1 MPSFY
6 FEQVLQTALNGI
18 DQNVTGPVLRLAG
31 AILILSLL
39 YAVYEAYSNGGDVRA
54 LGVAGVKYLVL
65 GLVFLNYQQAFR
77 SVNGMF
83 NGVADFIYNTNGI
96 GDVVQNWL
104 NSVSAYVGQE
114 GLSSF
119 WTLVTGAISGLLDM
133 LLILAGLIILPVS
146 YALFTLAY
154 AMYGSILYIIGPFV
168 LALWPSRAMGQ
179 LSRTYF
185 VNLMIFQSWGLLYA
199 ILQVLMTALQ
209 MNSVNAVLG
218 GNGVLNAFVGSSQM
232 VLLGAVSVLF
242 SIAIALIPF
251 MASRLVRGEIGNT
264 VFALAAVANR
274 AARSIL
280 SSSSASQI
288 AAAGPP
294 PGMSDRDAGGGGQGV
309 AGGSRGGGAGGAG
322 GGLLAES
329 KPPTP
334 PSSSVTAGSTAP
346 AGEVGGSRGRLCRLM
361 VARGDNERPMGQTVE
376 MA

>member
-31 AILILSLL
+31 AILIFSLL

-104 NSVSAYVGQE
+104 NSVSAYVGQQ

-119 WTLVTGAISGLLDM
+119 WTLVTGAMSGLLDM

-146 YALFTLAY
+146 YTLFTLAY

-232 VLLGAVSVLF
+232 VLLGAVSILF

-251 MASRLVRGEIGNT
+251 MASRLVRGDIGNT

-280 SSSSASQI
+280 SSSSAPQI

-294 PGMSDRDAGGGGQGV
+294 PGMSDRDAGGGGQGA

-334 PSSSVTAGSTAP
+334 PSSSVTTGSAGS
-346 AGEVGGSRGRLCRLM
+346 AGEVGGAGA
-361 VARGDNERPMGQTVE
+361 VFAG
-376 MA
+376 

>member
-18 DQNVTGPVLRLAG
+18 DQNVTGPVLQLAG
-31 AILILSLL
+31 VILILSLL

-54 LGVAGVKYLVL
+54 LGAAGIKYLVL
-65 GLVFLNYQQAFR
+65 GLVFINYQQAFR

-96 GDVVQNWL
+96 GDVIQNWL
-104 NSVSAYVGQE
+104 NSVSAYVGQQ

-119 WTLVTGAISGLLDM
+119 WTLVTGAISGLLDV
-133 LLILAGLIILPVS
+133 LLILVGLIILPVS
-146 YALFTLAY
+146 YTLFTLAY
-154 AMYGSILYIIGPFV
+154 VMYGSILYLVGPFV
-168 LALWPSRAMGQ
+168 LALWPSRSMGQ

-199 ILQVLMTALQ
+199 ILQVLITALQ

-251 MASRLVRGEIGNT
+251 IASRLVRGEVGST
-264 VFALAAVANR
+264 VSAMISGVGLFAGMAAKTLLAASSQVAPTGPPP
-274 AARSIL
+274 AMSDPG
-280 SSSSASQI
+280 SSSAGGPGS
-288 AAAGPP
+288 AGSP
-294 PGMSDRDAGGGGQGV
+294 RAGGD
-309 AGGSRGGGAGGAG
+309 GSARGGA
-322 GGLLAES
+322 LAES
-329 KPPTP
+329 KPPIP
-334 PSSSVTAGSTAP
+334 PSSDVAAGS
-346 AGEVGGSRGRLCRLM
+346 AGSAGGIGASGAVLA
-361 VARGDNERPMGQTVE
+361 V
-376 MA
+376 

>member
-18 DQNVTGPVLRLAG
+18 DQNITGPVLRLAG
-31 AILILSLL
+31 VILILSLL

-54 LGVAGVKYLVL
+54 LGVAGIKYLVL

-83 NGVADFIYNTNGI
+83 NTVADFIYNTNGI
-96 GDVVQNWL
+96 GDVIQNWL
-104 NSVSAYVGQE
+104 NSVSAYINQQ

-119 WTLVTGAISGLLDM
+119 WTLVTGAISGLLDV
-133 LLILAGLIILPVS
+133 LLILIGLLILPVS
-146 YALFTLAY
+146 YTLFTLAY
-154 AMYGSILYIIGPFV
+154 AMYGSILYLVGPFV
-168 LALWPSRAMGQ
+168 LALWPSRSMGQ

-199 ILQVLMTALQ
+199 ILQALITALQ

-218 GNGVLNAFVGSSQM
+218 GNGVLNAFIGSSQM
-232 VLLGAVSVLF
+232 ILLGAVSVLF

-251 MASRLVRGEIGNT
+251 LASRIVRGEVGNT
-264 VFALAAVANR
+264 MSALISAASLYAG
-274 AARSIL
+274 AATKSFIG
-280 SSSSASQI
+280 SSSSQP

-294 PGMSDRDAGGGGQGV
+294 SAMTEPGPPTGGGPGLSGTVSAPNGSGGGGV
-309 AGGSRGGGAGGAG
+309 
-322 GGLLAES
+322 LAES

-334 PSSSVTAGSTAP
+334 SSPDSATSLGGP
-346 AGEVGGSRGRLCRLM
+346 AGELGAGGAVL
-361 VARGDNERPMGQTVE
+361 AI
-376 MA
+376 

>member
-31 AILILSLL
+31 VILILSLL

-104 NSVSAYVGQE
+104 NSVSAYVGQQ

-146 YALFTLAY
+146 YTLFTLAY

-199 ILQVLMTALQ
+199 ILQVLITALQ

-232 VLLGAVSVLF
+232 VLLGAVSILF

-251 MASRLVRGEIGNT
+251 MASRLVRGEVGNT

-280 SSSSASQI
+280 SSSSASH
-288 AAAGPP
+288 AAGGAPQA
-294 PGMSDRDAGGGGQGV
+294 MSDSDPSAGGGQG
-309 AGGSRGGGAGGAG
+309 ASAASRGGGAG

-334 PSSSVTAGSTAP
+334 PISSVAAGSAGS
-346 AGEVGGSRGRLCRLM
+346 AGEVGGAGAVFAS
-361 VARGDNERPMGQTVE
+361 
-376 MA
+376 

>member
-31 AILILSLL
+31 VILILSLL

-104 NSVSAYVGQE
+104 NSVSAYVGQQ

-119 WTLVTGAISGLLDM
+119 WTLVTGAMSGLLDM

-146 YALFTLAY
+146 YTLFTLAY

-232 VLLGAVSVLF
+232 VLLGAVSILF

-280 SSSSASQI
+280 SSSSASH
-288 AAAGPP
+288 AAAPGPP
-294 PGMSDRDAGGGGQGV
+294 QAMSDSGPPAGGGQGV
-309 AGGSRGGGAGGAG
+309 ASGSRGGGAGSAG

-334 PSSSVTAGSTAP
+334 PSSSVTTGSAGS
-346 AGEVGGSRGRLCRLM
+346 AGGAGAVFAG
-361 VARGDNERPMGQTVE
+361 
-376 MA
+376 